1 MLLRHSMHYLLSH
14 GLPAVISLVTI
25 SVYTRLLPPDLYG
38 QYALILAGALLAN
51 SVLFQWLRVSL
62 LRFLP
67 AYGERSA
74 ILLAALRTGYFA
86 MAGLALVFGLIASQ
100 LAVDVGWRYLILIA
114 IPLILAKGWF
124 DLNLSI
130 AQSRLLPFRYGA
142 LALSRS
148 VLALACGAALVLV
161 GFGAAGPLLALTLAM
176 LVPSL
181 VLMTGEWR
189 GMGWHRPAADLLREL
204 LAYGLPLTATFALN
218 FVIGTSDRFLVA
230 WILGT
235 NAAGAYA
242 ASYEFAW
249 SAVLFLMTIINLAG
263 YPLVMR
269 AFEEEGEAAA
279 RFQLQQNAVLLLTA
293 GLPVLLGAVL
303 LGPNLARVV
312 LGPLFREDGALL
324 LPWIAGAAFLGGMM
338 LYYSNLA
345 FHLGRHT
352 MGQIWVMLVAGL
364 ANLGL
369 NLLWIP
375 RFGLL
380 GAAWATIAAYAL
392 GVAVGWW
399 LGRRVF
405 PLPGLPLD
413 AAKPLTAALLMAL
426 ALWPCRTWD
435 GPLALVAQ
443 IGIGMLVYAIALAL
457 GDFVFGRGRLLRLL
471 RRSVGATAA
480 GPRRPEA

>member
-1 MLLRHSMHYLLSH
+1 MLLRHSLLYLLSH
-14 GLPAVISLVTI
+14 GLPAVISLLTI
-25 SVYTRLLPPDLYG
+25 SIYTRLLPPNLYG
-38 QYALILAGALLAN
+38 QYALVLASALLAN

-86 MAGLALVFGLIASQ
+86 MAGLVLLFGLLAS
-100 LAVDVGWRYLILIA
+100 LFAVDAGWRDLILIA
-114 IPLILAKGWF
+114 IPLILARGWF
-124 DLNLSI
+124 DLDLSI
-130 AQSRLLPFRYGA
+130 AQSRLSPTRYGL
-142 LALSRS
+142 LAFSKA
-148 VLALACGAALVLV
+148 VLALAAGTALILFGLGAA
-161 GFGAAGPLLALTLAM
+161 APLLGLMLGM
-176 LVPSL
+176 LVPS
-181 VLMTGEWR
+181 VILMTGEWR
-189 GMGWHRPAADLLREL
+189 AVGWHRPAPDLMREL

-218 FVIGTSDRFLVA
+218 FVVGVSDRFLVA
-230 WILGT
+230 WFLGT
-235 NAAGAYA
+235 DAAGAYA

-249 SAVLFLMTIINLAG
+249 SAVLFLMMVINLAG

-269 AFEEEGEAAA
+269 AIEQEGEAAA
-279 RFQLQQNAVLLLTA
+279 RSQLQQNAVLLLTV

-324 LPWIAGAAFLGGMM
+324 LPWIAVAAFLGGMM
-338 LYYSNLA
+338 LYYTNLA
-345 FHLGRHT
+345 FQVGHHT
-352 MGQIWVMLVAGL
+352 TGQLWVMLVAGL

-405 PLPGLPLD
+405 PLPGLPVD
-413 AAKPLTAALLMAL
+413 ATKPLVAALLMAL
-426 ALWPCRTWD
+426 ALWPCRTWN
-435 GPLALVAQ
+435 GALALMVQ

-457 GDFVFGRGRLLRLL
+457 CDLAFGRGRLLRLL
-471 RRSVGATAA
+471 RLSVGATAA
-480 GPRRPEA
+480 QSRRPEA